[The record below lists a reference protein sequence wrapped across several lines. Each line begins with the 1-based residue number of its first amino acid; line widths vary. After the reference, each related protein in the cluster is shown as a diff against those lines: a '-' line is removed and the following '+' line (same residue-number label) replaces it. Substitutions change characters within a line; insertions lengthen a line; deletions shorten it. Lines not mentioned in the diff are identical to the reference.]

1 MTGWAPGVP
10 RNSSAN
16 FLGWGRGGRHA
27 FTEAAPAVSPGGEEY
42 RLPRPADQGG
52 ASIAWDD
59 AARTGQDRKSTR
71 LNSSHITISYAVFCL
86 KKKKQQN
93 TNAPRNTPAGATR
106 AAVHLRAEYPPN
118 TAGHVPIIQMDDP
131 KQLNCAAGTP
141 SRGHRQQ

>member
-59 AARTGQDRKSTR
+59 AARTGQGGLLDQFCQHGRARSGA
-71 LNSSHITISYAVFCL
+71 SIS
-86 KKKKQQN
+86 
-93 TNAPRNTPAGATR
+93 GD
-106 AAVHLRAEYPPN
+106 AEGP
-118 TAGHVPIIQMDDP
+118 GW
-131 KQLNCAAGTP
+131 AAGQAAQP
-141 SRGHRQQ
+141 FS